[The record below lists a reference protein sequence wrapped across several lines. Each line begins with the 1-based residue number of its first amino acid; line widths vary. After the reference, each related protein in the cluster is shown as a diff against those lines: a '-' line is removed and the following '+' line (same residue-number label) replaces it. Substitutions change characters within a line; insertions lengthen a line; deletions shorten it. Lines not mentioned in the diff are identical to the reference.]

1 MICLDEV
8 KATIARLKIIHDN
21 CEDQDEQV
29 LSQILFMNINQMLSQ
44 FEQLKNSP
52 QWEEIK
58 KQYLEGTKE

>member
-21 CEDQDEQV
+21 SEDQDEQV